1 VPPHPTTAGE
11 ILIIST
17 PFAAWFVV
25 STAAPE
31 AAVTTLLAVLIVSA
45 VLAVAVLAWF
55 AMAYNGLVRR
65 RNAVAN
71 AWSQVDVQLKRRY
84 DLIPNLVETARGYA
98 AHERPTFEAVIA
110 ARNAAFAAQGPAEQ
124 AKAENALTGT
134 LRSLFA
140 LAESYPQLQASR
152 TFADLQAE
160 LSDTENRIAYAR
172 QYYNDSV
179 QTYNTKIQTFPS
191 NIFAGMFNFTAREYF
206 ESDDEARGTV
216 KVEF

>member
-1 VPPHPTTAGE
+1 
-11 ILIIST
+11 
-17 PFAAWFVV
+17 
-25 STAAPE
+25 
-31 AAVTTLLAVLIVSA
+31 VTTLLAVLIVSA

-172 QYYNDSV
+172 QYYNDAVLTYNNAV
-179 QTYNTKIQTFPS
+179 QTVPTTIV
-191 NIFAGMFNFTAREYF
+191 AGMAGFAPREHF
-206 ESDDEARGTV
+206 AAPDEERRPTQV
-216 KVEF
+216 RF